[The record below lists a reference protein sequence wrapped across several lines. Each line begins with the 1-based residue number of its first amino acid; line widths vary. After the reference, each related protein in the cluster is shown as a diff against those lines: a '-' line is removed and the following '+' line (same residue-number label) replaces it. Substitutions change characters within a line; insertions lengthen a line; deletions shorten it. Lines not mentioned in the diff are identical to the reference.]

1 MRLRSFRPKF
11 PAFFEK
17 AQRQLIAESDCGV
30 ATLEARPEGVV
41 VTMQSGSRY
50 LVCDLGVGELE
61 PVKVETT
68 TAAVTARK
76 DAKK

>member
-30 ATLEARPEGVV
+30 ATLEALPEGVV